1 MNYFLYH
8 NDWAAARR
16 IISVLLANTDGTPAT
31 GEAGQPCKLVK
42 NGAAGDAGA
51 SSTNN
56 LVAVDSARGSYELQL
71 TQTEYDLGRLRI
83 SYHKAGLLPFVR
95 TYFVEPV
102 PDAWFGTLAA
112 GGASTVTLPIDPVAV
127 NGTRIDP
134 GAIVQL
140 SAGVGDPARGVV
152 SGYVPGTKIVT
163 IDGVWGAVP
172 DNTTQARVLVGPL
185 PPPAQ
190 AADVQMIAGVAADAV
205 QLGKMS
211 RGGATGAV
219 VAGTITRTSIP
230 SDLTSG
236 DNDHY
241 AGRTML
247 FISGA
252 LMDQARPI
260 PGHTAAGVFTI
271 DDWAGGGTGFT
282 RAPAVGDTFVIV

>member
-8 NDWAAARR
+8 NDYAAARR

-31 GEAGQPCKLVK
+31 GEAGNPCKLVK
-42 NGAAGDAGA
+42 NGAAGDAGV

-71 TQTEYDLGRLRI
+71 TQTEYDLGRLRV

-95 TYFVEPV
+95 TYFVEPC

-112 GGASTVTLPIDPVAV
+112 GGASSVTLPIDPVAV

-134 GAIVQL
+134 GAVVQL
-140 SAGVGDPARGVV
+140 SSGVGDPAMGVV
-152 SGYVPGTKIVT
+152 SGYNPGTKVVT

-172 DNTTQARVLVGPL
+172 DNTTQARILVGPL

-190 AADVQMIAGVAADAV
+190 AADVQMISGNADAATT
-205 QLGKMS
+205 LSKMS
-211 RGGATGAV
+211 RGGVAGQVA
-219 VAGTITRTSIP
+219 AGTITRTSIP
-230 SDLTSG
+230 TNLTTG

-247 FISGA
+247 FIDGA
-252 LMDQARPI
+252 LADQARPI
-260 PGHTAAGVFTI
+260 PTHTAAGLFTI
-271 DDWAGGGTGFT
+271 DDWSGGGTGFT
-282 RAPAVGDTFVIV
+282 RAPAVGDNFVIV